1 MKLLLIRHG
10 QTPGNVAGQLDTA
23 FPGPGLTELGERQAA
38 ALPEALADE
47 AIEALYTSTLLRTHR
62 TVAPLAKA
70 TGLEPTILDGVH
82 EIEAGALEKK
92 TDHESHLRYMSTVFA
107 WTDGDLDVRMP
118 GAFSGH
124 DFFARFDASVRKVA
138 QAGHST
144 AAIVSHGAAIRCW
157 AGRRAT
163 DIDTVFAET
172 HQLPNTGIVALEGDP
187 EGGWRV
193 LHWDQIPVG
202 GMALADQTAEDPTGE
217 ALQP

>member
-38 ALPEALADE
+38 ALPDALADE
-47 AIEALYTSTLLRTHR
+47 AVEALYTSTLLRTQR

-70 TGLEPTILDGVH
+70 TGLDPAILDGVH

-92 TDHESHLRYMSTVFA
+92 TDHESHLRYLSTVFA
-107 WTDGDLDVRMP
+107 WADGDLDVRMP
-118 GAFSGH
+118 GAFDGH
-124 DFFARFDASVRKVA
+124 DFFARFDASVEKVA
-138 QAGHST
+138 AAGHGT

-187 EGGWRV
+187 RSGWKV

-202 GMALADQTAEDPTGE
+202 GLALADPTAEDPTGE

>member
-38 ALPEALADE
+38 ALPDALADE
-47 AIEALYTSTLLRTHR
+47 AIEALYTSTLLRTQR
-62 TVAPLAKA
+62 TVAPLAKS
-70 TGLEPTILDGVH
+70 TGLEPAILKGVH

-118 GAFSGH
+118 GAFTGH
-124 DFFARFDASVRKVA
+124 DFFARFDASVEEVA
-138 QAGHST
+138 SAGHST

-163 DIDTVFAET
+163 DIDTVFAQT
-172 HQLPNTGIVALEGDP
+172 HQLPNTGILALEGDP
-187 EGGWRV
+187 RNGWKV

-202 GMALADQTAEDPTGE
+202 GMALADRTAEDPTGE
-217 ALQP
+217 ARQP

>member
-38 ALPEALADE
+38 ALPEALAGE
-47 AIEALYTSTLLRTHR
+47 GIEALYTSTLLRTQR

-70 TGLEPTILDGVH
+70 TGLKPEILEGVH

-92 TDHESHLRYMSTVFA
+92 TDHESHMRYMGTVFA

-118 GAFSGH
+118 GAFTGH
-124 DFFARFDASVRKVA
+124 DFFARFDASVEKVA
-138 QAGHST
+138 AAGHST
-144 AAIVSHGAAIRCW
+144 AVIVSHGAAIRCW

-172 HQLPNTGIVALEGDP
+172 HQLPNTGIVALQGDP
-187 EGGWRV
+187 ENGWKV
-193 LHWDQIPVG
+193 LHWDQVPVG
-202 GMALADQTAEDPTGE
+202 GMALADRTAEDPTGE

>member
-23 FPGPGLTELGERQAA
+23 FPGPGLTDLGERQAS

-47 AIEALYTSTLLRTHR
+47 AIDALYTSTLLRTQR
-62 TVAPLAKA
+62 TVAPLVKA

-92 TDHESHLRYMSTVFA
+92 TDHESHRRYMSTVFA

-118 GAFSGH
+118 GAFDGH
-124 DFFARFDASVRKVA
+124 HFFARFDACVQKVA
-138 QAGHST
+138 AAGHST
-144 AAIVSHGAAIRCW
+144 AVIVSHGAAIRCW

-187 EGGWRV
+187 ESGWRV

>member
-23 FPGPGLTELGERQAA
+23 FPGPGLTQLGERQAS

-47 AIEALYTSTLLRTHR
+47 GIEALYTSTLLRTHR

-92 TDHESHLRYMSTVFA
+92 TDHQSHLRYMSTVFA
-107 WTDGDLDVRMP
+107 WTGGELEVRMP
-118 GAFSGH
+118 GAFNGH
-124 DFFARFDASVRKVA
+124 DFFARFDASVQQVA
-138 QAGHST
+138 AAGHST

-163 DIDTVFAET
+163 DIDTRFAET
-172 HQLPNTGIVALEGDP
+172 HQLPNTGVVALEGDP
-187 EGGWRV
+187 EDGWRV

-202 GMALADQTAEDPTGE
+202 GMAMEDQTAEDPTGE

>member
-23 FPGPGLTELGERQAA
+23 FPGPGLTGLGERQAS
-38 ALPEALADE
+38 ALPRALATE
-47 AIEALYTSTLLRTHR
+47 GIQSLYTSTLLRTQR
-62 TVAPLAKA
+62 TVAPLARA

-92 TDHESHLRYMSTVFA
+92 TDHESHRRYMGTVFA
-107 WTDGDLDVRMP
+107 WTDGDLDLRMP

-124 DFFARFDASVRKVA
+124 EFFERFDASVQQVA
-138 QAGHST
+138 AAGHET

-163 DIDTVFAET
+163 DIDAVFAET
-172 HQLPNTGIVALEGDP
+172 HALPNTGIVALEGDP
-187 EGGWRV
+187 ESGWRV
-193 LHWDQIPVG
+193 LHWDQIPSG
-202 GMALADQTAEDPTGE
+202 GMALDDQTAEDPTGE
-217 ALQP
+217 SL

>member
-47 AIEALYTSTLLRTHR
+47 SIQALYTSTLLRTQR
-62 TVAPLAKA
+62 TVIPLATA
-70 TGLEPTILDGVH
+70 TGLEPEILNGVH
-82 EIEAGALEKK
+82 EIEAGSLEKK

-107 WTDGDLDVRMP
+107 WSDGDLDVRMP
-118 GAFSGH
+118 GAFNGH
-124 DFFARFDASVRKVA
+124 DFFARFDASVEKVA
-138 QAGHST
+138 AAGHST

-157 AGRRAT
+157 AGRRAE
-163 DIDTVFAET
+163 DIDTLFAET
-172 HQLPNTGIVALEGDP
+172 HQLPNTGTVALEGDP
-187 EGGWRV
+187 DSGWRV

-202 GMALADQTAEDPTGE
+202 GLALADQTAEDPTGE
-217 ALQP
+217 AL

>member
-38 ALPEALADE
+38 ALPDALADE
-47 AIEALYTSTLLRTHR
+47 AIEALYTSTLLRTQR
-62 TVAPLAKA
+62 TVAPLAKS
-70 TGLEPTILDGVH
+70 TGLEPAILKGVH

-118 GAFSGH
+118 GAFTGH
-124 DFFARFDASVRKVA
+124 DFFARFDASVEEVA
-138 QAGHST
+138 SAGHST

-163 DIDTVFAET
+163 DIDTVFAQA

-187 EGGWRV
+187 RNGWKV

-202 GMALADQTAEDPTGE
+202 GMALADRTAEDPTGE
-217 ALQP
+217 ARRP

>member
-38 ALPEALADE
+38 ALPDALADE
-47 AIEALYTSTLLRTHR
+47 AIEALYTSTLLRTQR
-62 TVAPLAKA
+62 TVAPLAKS
-70 TGLEPTILDGVH
+70 TGLEPAILKGVH

-118 GAFSGH
+118 GAFTGH
-124 DFFARFDASVRKVA
+124 DFFARFDASVEEVA
-138 QAGHST
+138 SAGHST

-163 DIDTVFAET
+163 DIDTVFAQT

-187 EGGWRV
+187 RNGWKV

-202 GMALADQTAEDPTGE
+202 GMALADRTAEDPTGE
-217 ALQP
+217 ARRP

>member
-23 FPGPGLTELGERQAA
+23 FPGPGLTELGGRQAA
-38 ALPEALADE
+38 ALPDALADE
-47 AIEALYTSTLLRTHR
+47 AIEALYTSTLLRTQR
-62 TVAPLAKA
+62 TVAPLAKS
-70 TGLEPTILDGVH
+70 TGLEPAILKGVH

-118 GAFSGH
+118 GAFTGH
-124 DFFARFDASVRKVA
+124 DFFARFDASVEEVA
-138 QAGHST
+138 SAGHST

-163 DIDTVFAET
+163 DIDTVFAQT

-187 EGGWRV
+187 RNGWKV

-202 GMALADQTAEDPTGE
+202 GMALADRTAEDPTGE
-217 ALQP
+217 ARRP

>member
-38 ALPEALADE
+38 ALPEALAGE
-47 AIEALYTSTLLRTHR
+47 GIEALYTSTLLRTQR

-70 TGLEPTILDGVH
+70 TGLEPEILEGVH

-92 TDHESHLRYMSTVFA
+92 TDHESHMRYMGTVFA
-107 WTDGDLDVRMP
+107 WADGDLDVRMP
-118 GAFSGH
+118 GASNGH
-124 DFFARFDASVRKVA
+124 DFFARFDASVEKVA
-138 QAGHST
+138 GAGHST
-144 AAIVSHGAAIRCW
+144 AVIVSHGAAIRCW

-187 EGGWRV
+187 ENGWKV
-193 LHWDQIPVG
+193 LHWDQMPVG
-202 GMALADQTAEDPTGE
+202 GMALSDQTAEDPTGE